1 MTSRMAVT
9 LHQPVKFSTMLFRPS
24 FVRMLTGKDCNKI
37 IRAAYGDEVWY
48 QNLTLEAIREW
59 TAWNESLAR
68 GQNLPP
74 GMSKDDRIYVNCGNY
89 HMGDEGPNPFEQRSI
104 ENLTKAGLGHTQYL
118 LGDTS
123 EEATRAQSD
132 GFGHG
137 VDPFNLSSDG
147 RYQGYLDTV
156 GGFVY
161 ADKACRYALHLA
173 QELGVH
179 VVLDEKKG
187 CFERYYESNGTV
199 QGIITA
205 DGTIHKATLTIVA
218 CGGWSPGLLPELDGL
233 CETTAGSIAT
243 LQIPQENLHLR
254 RRFSP
259 EHFPVWQYKVHA
271 GADGNLYGFPIDEKG
286 VMKMGY
292 RGTKY
297 TNPQLQ
303 PNGTVHSVPVTRW
316 TAPTTVTGLPE
327 KSAHIIRQFLD
338 TYLPE
343 LREHGLSIT
352 GTRLCWYTDS
362 FDNQFVVDAVPR
374 KPGVMVATGG
384 SGHAFKF
391 LPVIGKYVADRIE
404 GDDGDGDGMQ
414 QRWQWRQLKPGEK
427 PYNAIMKGLDDAR
440 ALQRVRIV
448 QDTQM

>member
-1 MTSRMAVT
+1 MGVM
-9 LHQPVKFSTMLFRPS
+9 LHQL
-24 FVRMLTGKDCNKI
+24 VRFLQFYTICGFAQRLTGIDCNKI

-48 QNLTLEAIREW
+48 QNLTLEAIQEW
-59 TAWNESLAR
+59 TVWNESLAR
-68 GQNLPP
+68 GQKLPP
-74 GMSKDDRIYVNCGNY
+74 GMTKNDRIYVNCGNY

-104 ENLTKAGLGHTQYL
+104 ENLRKAGLRHTQYL
-118 LGDTS
+118 LGESS

-132 GFGHG
+132 GFGYG
-137 VDPFNLSSDG
+137 VDPFHLSNDG
-147 RYQGYLDTV
+147 KYQGYLDTV

-179 VVLDEKKG
+179 LVLDPQKG
-187 CFERYYESNGTV
+187 CFERYYEPNGTV

-205 DGTIHKATLTIVA
+205 DGITHKASLTIVA

-233 CETTAGSIAT
+233 CETTAGSVAT

-286 VMKMGY
+286 MMKLGY

-297 TNPQLQ
+297 TNPQIQ

-316 TAPTTVTGLPE
+316 TAPTTITGLPE
-327 KSAHIIRQFLD
+327 TSVHVIRTFLD

-362 FDNQFVVDAVPR
+362 FDNQFVVDAVPGR
-374 KPGVMVATGG
+374 SGVMVATGG

-391 LPVIGKYVADRIE
+391 LPVIGKYVADRVE
-404 GDDGDGDGMQ
+404 GCGAGDGGDGLQ
-414 QRWQWRQLKPGEK
+414 QRWQWRELKQGQK
-427 PYNAIMKGLDDAR
+427 PFNALMKGLEDPN

-448 QDTQM
+448 QDMRHM